1 MRKLKK
7 LVYAWISRKYMD
19 GCSNYNGLDVRK
31 NSRSKAQAR
40 EHFERFNVPHAR
52 GDLFINPWRAHQFA
66 KQHGF
71 PLCIKPN
78 VSGYSRGSHFPI
90 RNYKELWKA
99 ALWVKVWWPVS
110 VVEQYLL
117 GANYRVLATP
127 DEIVSVIRRY
137 PPFVDGDG
145 VHTISELIDIENSV
159 RETMQLAPTIFPIQ
173 KSQPVRDY
181 LQKQGLALDSV
192 PAEDERIYVF
202 NRVALAPGGVV
213 ETIDQSTIPEANKAL
228 FKRVVKEFNA
238 NLFGIDVIFEDGI
251 ETHFEQQRCIFLELN
266 SRPYIKMHLKPRYN
280 DADDLQPFFDRMDAL
295 PIADSDIF

>member
-1 MRKLKK
+1 
-7 LVYAWISRKYMD
+7 MD

-40 EHFERFNVPHAR
+40 AHFEEFNVPHAK
-52 GDLFINPWRAHQFA
+52 GDLFVNPWKAHKFA

-99 ALWVKVWWPVS
+99 ALMVKVWWPVS

-137 PPFVDGDG
+137 PPFIDGDG
-145 VHTISELIDIENSV
+145 KHNIGDLIDIENAV
-159 RETMQLAPTIFPIQ
+159 REDMKLAPTIFPIQ
-173 KSQPVRDY
+173 KSQAVIDY
-181 LQKQGLALDSV
+181 LAKQDLTLESI
-192 PAEDERIYVF
+192 PAADERIYVF

-213 ETIDQSTIPEANKAL
+213 ETIDKDTIPQANQEL
-228 FKRVVKEFNA
+228 FQRVVKDFNA
-238 NLFGIDVIFEDGI
+238 NLFGIDIIFEEGI
-251 ETHFEQQRCIFLELN
+251 EKDFQQQRCIFLELN

-280 DADDLQPFFDRMDAL
+280 EADDLQPFFDRMDAMA
-295 PIADSDIF
+295 IADSDIF

>member
-1 MRKLKK
+1 
-7 LVYAWISRKYMD
+7 MD
-19 GCSNYNGLDVRK
+19 GCSNYNELAVRK

-40 EHFERFNVPHAR
+40 AHFAEFDIPHAK
-52 GDLFINPWRAHQFA
+52 GDLFINPWRAHKFA

-90 RNYKELWKA
+90 RNYRELWKA
-99 ALWVKVWWPVS
+99 ALWAKVWWPVS

-137 PPFVDGDG
+137 PPFIDGDG
-145 VHTISELIDIENSV
+145 THSISDLIDIENSV
-159 RETMQLAPTIFPIQ
+159 REEMLLAPTIFPIK
-173 KSQPVRDY
+173 KSNSVVEY
-181 LQKQGLALDSV
+181 LAKQGLTLDSV
-192 PAEDERIYVF
+192 PAKDERIYVF

-213 ETIDQSTIPEANKAL
+213 ETIDQNTIPDVNKAL
-228 FKRVVKEFNA
+228 FQRVVKDFNA
-238 NLFGIDVIFEDGI
+238 NLFGIDVILEEGI
-251 ETHFEQQRCIFLELN
+251 EKDYREQGCIFLELN

-280 DADDLQPFFDRMDAL
+280 EADDLQPFFDRMDAMS
-295 PIADSDIF
+295 IADDDIF

>member
-1 MRKLKK
+1 
-7 LVYAWISRKYMD
+7 MD
-19 GCSNYNGLDVRK
+19 GCSNYNALDVRK

-40 EHFERFNVPHAR
+40 AHFEEFNVPHAK
-52 GDLFINPWRAHQFA
+52 GDLFVNPWKAHKFA

-99 ALWVKVWWPVS
+99 ALLVKVWWPVS

-137 PPFVDGDG
+137 PPFIDGDG
-145 VHTISELIDIENSV
+145 EHNIGDLIDIENAV
-159 RETMQLAPTIFPIQ
+159 REDMKLAPTIFPIQ
-173 KSQPVRDY
+173 KSQAVIDY
-181 LQKQGLALDSV
+181 LAKQDLTLESV
-192 PAEDERIYVF
+192 PAADERIYVF

-213 ETIDQSTIPEANKAL
+213 ETIDKDTIPQANKEL
-228 FKRVVKEFNA
+228 FQRVVKDFNA
-238 NLFGIDVIFEDGI
+238 NLFGIDIIFEEGI
-251 ETHFEQQRCIFLELN
+251 EKDYQQQRCIFLELN

-280 DADDLQPFFDRMDAL
+280 EADDLQPFFDRMDAMA
-295 PIADSDIF
+295 IADSDTF

>member
-1 MRKLKK
+1 
-7 LVYAWISRKYMD
+7 MD
-19 GCSNYNGLDVRK
+19 GCSNYNNLAVRK
-31 NSRSKAQAR
+31 SSRSKAQAR
-40 EHFERFNVPHAR
+40 AHFEQFDVPHAK

-66 KQHGF
+66 KAHGF

-99 ALWVKVWWPVS
+99 ALLVKVWWPVS

-145 VHTISELIDIENSV
+145 EHSINDLIDAENQV
-159 RETMQLAPTIFPIQ
+159 REQMQLGPTIFPIA
-173 KSQPVRDY
+173 KSDAAKRY
-181 LQKQGLALDSV
+181 LAKQGLTFDSV
-192 PAEDERIYVF
+192 PAKDERIYVF

-213 ETIDQSTIPEANKAL
+213 ETIDQSTIPQANKDL
-228 FKRVVKEFNA
+228 FQRVVKDFDA
-238 NLFGIDVIFEDGI
+238 NLFGIDLILEHGI
-251 ETHFEQQRCIFLELN
+251 ETDYREQRCIFLELN

-280 DADDLQPFFDRMDAL
+280 EADDLQPFFDRMDAMH
-295 PIADSDIF
+295 IADNDIF